1 MMNGTEV
8 NGRAMQRLSHT
19 IMCQL
24 KMFAYDRQASAPHA
38 HQPTNQLYRPNQ
50 SKLIYDI
57 FLAHSACMARKSIR
71 LRPLTPTK
79 HKKTKESYEC
89 FKWTSR
95 EVRRICQTRESQ
107 VELRIYS
114 TKIEREKKNRTKND
128 GKRRAPRARTHTRSF
143 QWGRCR
149 RCIHFVIRIINKYN
163 NRMNFSSHIRQA
175 RTGK

>member
-24 KMFAYDRQASAPHA
+24 KMFAYDRQASATHA

-89 FKWTSR
+89 FKWTNR

-114 TKIEREKKNRTKND
+114 TKIEREKKKTGQKTMEN
-128 GKRRAPRARTHTRSF
+128 GGHHAHAPTHAVSNGAVADAVF
-143 QWGRCR
+143 
-149 RCIHFVIRIINKYN
+149 IL
-163 NRMNFSSHIRQA
+163 SLE
-175 RTGK
+175 